1 MSPFEKHHQLTPHQH
16 VQAVNAEWRLR
27 SRIRNIRRIYRQSL
41 VMRAAFENLAT
52 GAYTPHQY
60 VDGFD
65 ETFNPDH
72 WMTADAGCPHRV
84 VFTFAPLPPP
94 ADCVMSRV

>member
-1 MSPFEKHHQLTPHQH
+1 MNPFEKHHQLTFHQNGE
-16 VQAVNAEWRLR
+16 AANARFRLR
-27 SRIRNIRRIYRQSL
+27 MRMYNVRLQYKQS
-41 VMRAAFENLAT
+41 VKMRTAFENLAT

-60 VDGFD
+60 VGGFE
-65 ETFNPDH
+65 ETHNPDD

-94 ADCVMSRV
+94 VDCV

>member
-1 MSPFEKHHQLTPHQH
+1 MSARF
-16 VQAVNAEWRLR
+16 RLR
-27 SRIRNIRRIYRQSL
+27 MRIYNLRLRYKRS
-41 VMRAAFENLAT
+41 VEMRTAFKNLAT

-72 WMTADAGCPHRV
+72 WLMADAGCPHRA
-84 VFTFAPLPPP
+84 VFHFAPLPPP
-94 ADCVMSRV
+94 AY